1 MFRNIVAN
9 LFFLRM
15 IVANLI
21 CIIPTQLITR
31 PRAGLKGRSR
41 GGSGGDG
48 AGEEV
53 KAVVAASILDV
64 VLVCPLGD
72 STTRTKNSCCM
83 CSVT

>member
-1 MFRNIVAN
+1 
-9 LFFLRM
+9 M

-31 PRAGLKGRSR
+31 PRAGLKERSR

-53 KAVVAASILDV
+53 KAVVAALARSILDV

-72 STTRTKNSCCM
+72 SATRTKTVAAC
-83 CSVT
+83 VR